1 MSGPARP
8 VLTLATGNQGKV
20 AELVALLGDRYE
32 IRPRP
37 AELPETVEDGDT
49 LDANAR
55 KKARE
60 VAAACGTAAV
70 ADDSGLFV
78 DALGGRP
85 GVHTARFAGP
95 GATHDQNIDLLL
107 AELDGLAGVGGPE
120 DRRAEFRTV
129 IVVAWPEGAET
140 VVEGR
145 VAGVITTERRGS
157 DGFGYDP
164 VFAPDEAAG
173 LTFAEMT
180 LDAKNRISHR
190 GRAIGALLAALQAS
204 GSRVDP

>member
-1 MSGPARP
+1 MSGDARP
-8 VLTLATGNQGKV
+8 VLTLATANQGKV

-32 IRPRP
+32 IRGRP
-37 AELPETVEDGDT
+37 ADLPETVEDGDT
-49 LDANAR
+49 LEANAL

-60 VAAACGTAAV
+60 VVARCGTGAV

-95 GATHDQNIDLLL
+95 GATNDQNIDLLL
-107 AELDGLAGVGGPE
+107 RELAGIAEPAA
-120 DRRAEFRTV
+120 RRAEFRTV
-129 IVVAWPEGAET
+129 IALVWPDGREM

-145 VAGVITTERRGS
+145 VAGTITGERQGS

-164 VFAPDEAAG
+164 VFAPSEAGGA
-173 LTFAEMT
+173 TFAQMSIE
-180 LDAKNRISHR
+180 AKNRISHR
-190 GRAIGALLAALQAS
+190 GLAIQALLKAL
-204 GSRVDP
+204 